1 VALFLILKRAL
12 TIPETLESPKNLKIT
27 CKELQSPKAENRLTV
42 IQGHA
47 DRRHVMSDRTLYLFD
62 GINKNSVKPIVEQ
75 IIKINQFDDDKDKK
89 EKDFKRVPIDL
100 IINSNGGSVYD
111 GLGLINVMENSKTPV
126 HTYVY
131 GLAASMS
138 LLIAVAGH
146 KRFAGRL
153 STFMYHSVS
162 THIDGHLEHL
172 KNRVDET
179 QRLQDIY
186 DAYILSKTNLQVEEL
201 DGVKE
206 HQRNWYMSPEEALSF
221 GIIDSIV

>member
-1 VALFLILKRAL
+1 ML
-12 TIPETLESPKNLKIT
+12 
-27 CKELQSPKAENRLTV
+27 
-42 IQGHA
+42 
-47 DRRHVMSDRTLYLFD
+47 DRTLYLFD
-62 GINKNSVKPIVEQ
+62 GINKSSVKTIVEQ
-75 IIKINQFDDDKDKK
+75 IMKVNQFDEDKDKK

-111 GLGLINVMENSKTPV
+111 GLGLINVIENSKTPV

-138 LLIAVAGH
+138 LLIAVSGH
-146 KRFAGRL
+146 KRYSGRL

-179 QRLQDIY
+179 QRLQNMY
-186 DAYILSKTNLQVEEL
+186 DEYLLSKTNLQEDEL
-201 DGVKE
+201 HRVQE
-206 HQRNWYMSPEEALSF
+206 HQRNWYMSPEEAMAY
-221 GIIDSIV
+221 GIIDGIV

>member
-1 VALFLILKRAL
+1 
-12 TIPETLESPKNLKIT
+12 
-27 CKELQSPKAENRLTV
+27 
-42 IQGHA
+42 
-47 DRRHVMSDRTLYLFD
+47 MSDRTLYLFD
-62 GINKNSVKPIVEQ
+62 GINKTSVKLIVEQ
-75 IIKINQFDDDKDKK
+75 IIKINQWDDDKDKK
-89 EKDFKRVPIDL
+89 EKDFKRLPIDL

-111 GLGLINVMENSKTPV
+111 GFGLINVIENSKTPV

-138 LLIAVAGH
+138 LLIAVSGH
-146 KRFAGRL
+146 KRHAGRL

-179 QRLQDIY
+179 QRLQNIY
-186 DAYILSKTNLQVEEL
+186 DECILSKTNLQSEEL
-201 DGVKE
+201 ARVKE
-206 HQRNWYMSPEEALSF
+206 HQRNWYMSPEEALAY

>member
-1 VALFLILKRAL
+1 
-12 TIPETLESPKNLKIT
+12 
-27 CKELQSPKAENRLTV
+27 
-42 IQGHA
+42 
-47 DRRHVMSDRTLYLFD
+47 MSDRTLYLFD
-62 GINKNSVKPIVEQ
+62 GINKSSVKAIIEQ
-75 IIKINQFDDDKDKK
+75 IMKVNQFDDDKDKK

-111 GLGLINVMENSKTPV
+111 GLALINVIDNSKTPV

-138 LLIAVAGH
+138 LLIAVSGH
-146 KRFAGRL
+146 KRHAGRL

-179 QRLQDIY
+179 QRLQNIY
-186 DAYILSKTNLQVEEL
+186 DQYILSKTTLSIEEL
-201 DGVKE
+201 LRVQE
-206 HQRNWYMSPEEALSF
+206 NQRNWYMSPDEALSL
-221 GIIDSIV
+221 GIIDEIV